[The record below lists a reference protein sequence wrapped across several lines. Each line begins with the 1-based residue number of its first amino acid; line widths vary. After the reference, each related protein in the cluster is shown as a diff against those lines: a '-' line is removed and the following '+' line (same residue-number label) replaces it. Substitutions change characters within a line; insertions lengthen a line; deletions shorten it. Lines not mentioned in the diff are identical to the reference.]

1 MFVVATSSLFILFFF
16 FLLEIQTGKLE
27 QNIESSDIRS
37 FEKKTEK
44 WREKKIHGI
53 SVLLPLSRREKK

>member
-1 MFVVATSSLFILFFF
+1 
-16 FLLEIQTGKLE
+16 LLEIQTGKLE

-44 WREKKIHGI
+44 WRE
-53 SVLLPLSRREKK
+53 REKYMGFPFFFLFLEEKKSEKV